1 MRGVL
6 YLASTSPRRWE
17 LLDRAGIEFRLHPP
31 GPECEGS
38 GEPRERAQMRAR
50 SKAREAERPPAP
62 GRVLGVDTVVVVAEE
77 SGLTELGKPADRQSA
92 TAMLRRLSGRDHDV
106 VTAHCLFDP
115 DTGTHVE
122 ECVSSRVRCADLT
135 EEQIELYLDSDDW
148 TDKAGGYGIQSEAS
162 RFMELIEGDLDTV
175 IGLNIATVLR
185 LLARDS

>member
-6 YLASTSPRRWE
+6 YLASTSPRRGE

-50 SKAREAERPPAP
+50 SK
-62 GRVLGVDTVVVVAEE
+62 
-77 SGLTELGKPADRQSA
+77 
-92 TAMLRRLSGRDHDV
+92 
-106 VTAHCLFDP
+106 
-115 DTGTHVE
+115 
-122 ECVSSRVRCADLT
+122 
-135 EEQIELYLDSDDW
+135 DSDDW